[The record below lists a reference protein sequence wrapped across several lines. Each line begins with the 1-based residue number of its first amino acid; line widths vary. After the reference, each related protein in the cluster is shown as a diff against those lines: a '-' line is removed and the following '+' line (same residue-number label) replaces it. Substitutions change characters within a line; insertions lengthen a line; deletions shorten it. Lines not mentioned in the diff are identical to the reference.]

1 MAGDEHL
8 VETSLFG
15 IDHSTLVRIWQ
26 VADEA
31 LKRWD
36 VEKAKAKA

>member
-1 MAGDEHL
+1 L
-8 VETSLFG
+8 VEDSLFG
-15 IDHSTLVRIWQ
+15 IDRSTLVWIWE